1 MKVKIQL
8 STKFSRLIK
17 KTYYKGML
25 KKKNFKNIELKKWET
40 PQVIFLSTPMT
51 LGGSGS
57 SDDFSDGLRSG

>member
-1 MKVKIQL
+1 MQVKIQL

-17 KTYYKGML
+17 KPSYKEIL
-25 KKKNFKNIELKKWET
+25 QKKICKNIELKKWET

-57 SDDFSDGLRSG
+57 VDDFADGLRSG